1 MRFLGWGVLVIV
13 LLAITLVVLLNPPA
27 SVPEGAVSQKIYQ
40 PGPYG
45 VQLEI
50 FSVKDKQ
57 RNTPLNGSYAGSPVR
72 ELSGKLWRPYAKAGK
87 GLQEGNYPFVVYN
100 HGFMSMH
107 QEGAYLAE
115 FLASHGYVV
124 VAVDFPLTN
133 YFAPGGPNLADVI
146 NQPGD
151 VKFVID
157 RVLERNRKAKDS
169 LYQQVDENRIGVM
182 GLSLGG
188 MTTELVTFDPRM
200 KDNRIRAAVSIAGPA
215 RMFTEKFFSFVNVPF
230 MMIAG
235 DSDAIVPYLYNA
247 KPIREKDP
255 GSVLVTIKGASH
267 AGFAGISAILFRW
280 ANNPDRFGCS
290 SMKGKVERNDT
301 PFAAL
306 IDEKAGV
313 IASERQGYCVD
324 YKHLP
329 RAMRPAQ
336 QQMLAT
342 LATYSFFESL
352 FNTDATQRLMFAT
365 YLQQTFANE
374 NKVVSVEAG
383 NYRAALK
390 L

>member
-1 MRFLGWGVLVIV
+1 MRYLGWSVFVIAA
-13 LLAITLVVLLNPPA
+13 LAMTLIYLLNPGKTI
-27 SVPEGAVSQKIYQ
+27 PEGVVSQKIFQ
-40 PGPYG
+40 SGVYG

-50 FSVKDKQ
+50 FSVEDKQ
-57 RNTPLNGSYAGSPVR
+57 RKTPVNGKYAGAASRV
-72 ELSGKLWRPYAKAGK
+72 LVGKLWRPYAKPGK
-87 GLQEGNYPFVVYN
+87 GLSEGNYPLVVYS
-100 HGFMSMH
+100 HGFMSFH
-107 QEGAYLAE
+107 QEGTYLAE

-157 RVLERNRKAKDS
+157 RVLERSRKSSDS

-200 KDNRIRAAVSIAGPA
+200 KDDRIRAAVSIAGPA
-215 RMFTEKFFSFVNVPF
+215 RMFTEKFFSATTIPF

-235 DSDAIVPYLYNA
+235 ASDAIVPYVYNA
-247 KPIREKDP
+247 EPMREKDP
-255 GSVLVTIKGASH
+255 DSVLVTIRGASH

-280 ANNPDRFGCS
+280 ANNPDRFGCA
-290 SMKGKVERNDT
+290 SMKGKVEKNDS

-306 IDEKAGV
+306 VDEKIGV
-313 IASERQGYCVD
+313 IASERQGYCED

-336 QQMLAT
+336 QQMLTT
-342 LATYSFFESL
+342 LAAYSFFESL
-352 FNTDATQRLMFAT
+352 FNVDATQRLIYAT
-365 YLQQTFANE
+365 YLQQTFPNE
-374 NKVVSVEAG
+374 NKTVSVDAG
-383 NYRAALK
+383 NYRAAYH
-390 L
+390 

>member
-1 MRFLGWGVLVIV
+1 MRYLGWSVLVIAA
-13 LLAITLVVLLNPPA
+13 LAVTLIFLLNPGKTLPD
-27 SVPEGAVSQKIYQ
+27 GAVSQKLFQ

-50 FSVKDKQ
+50 FNVEDKQ
-57 RNTPLNGSYAGSPVR
+57 RKTPANGKYPGSPSR
-72 ELSGKLWRPYAKAGK
+72 ELSGKLWRPYAKSGQ
-87 GLQEGNYPFVVYN
+87 GLQEGAYPLVVYS
-100 HGFMSMH
+100 HGFMSFH

-124 VAVDFPLTN
+124 VAADFPLTN
-133 YFAPGGPNLADVI
+133 YFAPGDPNLADVV

-151 VKFVID
+151 VSFIID
-157 RVLERNRKAKDS
+157 RVLERNKKSGDS
-169 LYQQVDENRIGVM
+169 LYQQVDESRIGVM

-200 KDNRIRAAVSIAGPA
+200 KDVRIRAAVSIAGPA
-215 RMFTEKFFSFVNVPF
+215 RMFTEKFFSFVKVPF

-235 DSDAIVPYLYNA
+235 DTDAIVPYIHNA
-247 KPIREKDP
+247 KSIREKDP
-255 GSVLVTIKGASH
+255 DSVLVTISGASH

-280 ANNPDRFGCS
+280 ANNPDSFGCA
-290 SMKGKVERNDT
+290 SMKGKVERNDS

-306 IDEKAGV
+306 IDEKIGV
-313 IASERQGYCVD
+313 VKSERTGYCEN
-324 YKHLP
+324 YNHLP

-342 LATYSFFESL
+342 LAVYSFFESL
-352 FNTDATQRLMFAT
+352 FDADATQRLMFAT
-365 YLQQTFANE
+365 YLQQTYANE
-374 NKVVSVEAG
+374 NKVVNVEAG

-390 L
+390 P